1 MAVHE
6 HPHQGSGLRPSS
18 PRGNRAAAS
27 DSGPG
32 AAEEAAPADALPS
45 REAPLVVGVDG
56 SEPSLRAADWA
67 ADEAA
72 LRGVPLRVVYAS
84 LWERYEGT
92 ALAAEHKPFEEVRAE
107 DIVAVGL
114 RRVLRRHPDLDVSA
128 EILAEE
134 PEYAL
139 AREGRDASALV
150 LGTRGRSDFVEMLL
164 GSVSLAVAAYA
175 DCPVVVLRGCHDN
188 QVGAAPARRVV
199 VGVGDTG
206 KGSAALRFAVEEA
219 RLRRA
224 PLDAVRAWRCPAH
237 ESVDHPLLAGEPARL
252 HEEQAVKAL
261 GEALEDVPADVDLRR
276 RTVEGPA
283 RHVLLDASRDAGLLV
298 VGARR
303 DKGRFGLQLGRVAHG
318 VLHHAAC
325 PVAVVP
331 EPA

>member
-1 MAVHE
+1 MAALARE
-6 HPHQGSGLRPSS
+6 
-18 PRGNRAAAS
+18 
-27 DSGPG
+27 PG
-32 AAEEAAPADALPS
+32 
-45 REAPLVVGVDG
+45 RRPLVVGVDG
-56 SEPSLRAADWA
+56 SEPSLRAVDWA
-67 ADEAA
+67 ADEAT

-92 ALAAEHKPFEEVRAE
+92 ALAGEHKPFEEVRAE
-107 DIVAVGL
+107 DIVAVA
-114 RRVLRRHPDLDVSA
+114 RRRALRRHPDLEVAA

-139 AREGRDASALV
+139 VRQGRDASALV
-150 LGTRGRSDFVEMLL
+150 LGTRGRGDFVEMLL

-175 DCPVVVLRGCHDN
+175 ECPVIVLRGGHDN
-188 QVGAAPARRVV
+188 QVGAGPARRVV
-199 VGVGDTG
+199 VGVGETG
-206 KGSAALRFAVEEA
+206 KSSAALRFAEEEA

-252 HEEQAVKAL
+252 HEEQAVTTL
-261 GEALEDVPADVDLRR
+261 GEALEDVPADIGLRR
-276 RTVEGPA
+276 RTVEGPT
-283 RHVLLDASRDAGLLV
+283 RHVLLGASQDAGLLV

-303 DKGRFGLQLGRVAHG
+303 DRRRFGLQLGRVAHG
-318 VLHHAAC
+318 VLHHASC